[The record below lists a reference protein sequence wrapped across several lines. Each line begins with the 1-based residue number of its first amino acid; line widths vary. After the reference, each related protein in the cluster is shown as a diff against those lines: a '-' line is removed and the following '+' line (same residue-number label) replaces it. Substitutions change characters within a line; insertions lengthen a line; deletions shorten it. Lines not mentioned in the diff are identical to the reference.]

1 MSYITFESV
10 TKVYRSGGRDVTAV
24 RDLSFTVERGERVA
38 IVGET
43 GCGKSTTISL
53 LLGLTAPTR
62 GRVEIDG
69 TDVYGH
75 FDRFRG
81 RVAAVFQTDRLLPWK
96 TAIANVRLPMEIL
109 GRREQDLPVAP
120 AQWIARLGLRGFED
134 AYPHELSGGMRQR
147 VAIARALVMEPDLIL
162 CDEAFGHLDEVT
174 ATALRREFLALAFGS
189 SRTLLFITHSIEEAF
204 VLGQRVLVMRRPGQV
219 ASAFE
224 VPTEASPAQIA
235 DLRARVLETM
245 AAMKQAVEPWHR
257 DGGARRD
264 SGAR

>member
-1 MSYITFESV
+1 VPHISFEGV
-10 TKVYRSGGRDVTAV
+10 TKVFRSGRGDVTAV
-24 RDLSFTVERGERVA
+24 EDLSFTVARGERVA

-53 LLGLTAPTR
+53 LLGLTPATR
-62 GRVEIDG
+62 GRVAIEGI
-69 TDVYGH
+69 DVYAH

-96 TAIANVRLPMEIL
+96 TALANVRLPVQVL
-109 GRREQDLPVAP
+109 GRREADLPVAP
-120 AQWIARLGLRGFED
+120 AQWITRLGLAGFED

-147 VAIARALVMEPDLIL
+147 VAIARALVTEPDLIL

-174 ATALRREFLALAFGS
+174 AAALRREFLALAAGS
-189 SRTLLFITHSIEEAF
+189 HRTLLFITHSIEEAF

-219 ASAFE
+219 AAEFAVPPSAD
-224 VPTEASPAQIA
+224 PARIA

-245 AAMKQAVEPWHR
+245 AALKRA
-257 DGGARRD
+257 
-264 SGAR
+264 

>member
-1 MSYITFESV
+1 LSYITFDGV
-10 TKVYRSGGRDVTAV
+10 TKVYRSGHGDVTAV
-24 RDLSFTVERGERVA
+24 QDLSFTVERGERVA

-43 GCGKSTTISL
+43 GCGKSTAISL

-62 GRVEIDG
+62 GRVQIEG
-69 TDVYGH
+69 ADVYAH

-81 RVAAVFQTDRLLPWK
+81 RLAAVFQTDRLLPWK

-109 GRREQDLPVAP
+109 GRREQELRVAP

-147 VAIARALVMEPDLIL
+147 VAIARALAMEPDLIL

-174 ATALRREFLALAFGS
+174 ASALRREFLALATGTN
-189 SRTLLFITHSIEEAF
+189 RTLLFITHSIEEAF

-219 ASAFE
+219 AAEFG
-224 VPTEASPAQIA
+224 VPPEASPVEVA
-235 DLRARVLETM
+235 DLRARVLDTM
-245 AAMKQAVEPWHR
+245 ADVKQAVEPWHG
-257 DGGARRD
+257 DGGR
-264 SGAR
+264 GGGFE

>member
-1 MSYITFESV
+1 MPYIAFADV
-10 TKVYRSGGRDVTAV
+10 TKVFRSGGRDVTAV
-24 RDLSFTVERGERVA
+24 QDLSFTVERGERVA

-53 LLGLTAPTR
+53 LLGLTSATR

-69 TDVYGH
+69 TDVYGA

-96 TAIANVRLPMEIL
+96 TAIANIRLPLEIL
-109 GRREQDLPVAP
+109 GRREADLPVAP
-120 AQWIARLGLRGFED
+120 AEWIARLALGGFEH

-174 ATALRREFLALAFGS
+174 ATALRREFLALTTGS
-189 SRTLLFITHSIEEAF
+189 GRTLVFITHSIEEAF

-219 ASAFE
+219 AASFD
-224 VPTEASPAQIA
+224 VPPGARPIQLAE
-235 DLRARVLETM
+235 LRARVLETM
-245 AAMKQAVEPWHR
+245 AAMKQATGPW
-257 DGGARRD
+257 RRPTR
-264 SGAR
+264 SG

>member
-1 MSYITFESV
+1 VPYIRFADV

-24 RDLSFTVERGERVA
+24 QDLSFTVERGERVA

-53 LLGLTAPTR
+53 LLGLTAVTR

-69 TDVYGH
+69 TDVYGS

-96 TAIANVRLPMEIL
+96 TAIANIRLPLEIL
-109 GRREQDLPVAP
+109 GRREADLPVAP
-120 AQWIARLGLRGFED
+120 AEWIARLGLGGFAN

-174 ATALRREFLALAFGS
+174 ATALRREFLALTTGS
-189 SRTLLFITHSIEEAF
+189 HRTLVFITHSIEEAF

-219 ASAFE
+219 AASFDIPPDAA
-224 VPTEASPAQIA
+224 PTRLAG
-235 DLRARVLETM
+235 LRASVLQTM
-245 AAMKQAVEPWHR
+245 AAMKQDTGPWR
-257 DGGARRD
+257 SPAR
-264 SGAR
+264 SG

>member
-1 MSYITFESV
+1 MPFIAFEGV
-10 TKVYRSGGRDVTAV
+10 TKVYASGRGHVTAV
-24 RDLSFTVERGERVA
+24 KDLSFTVERGERVA

-62 GRVEIDG
+62 GVVAIEG

-96 TAIANVRLPMEIL
+96 TAIQNVCLPMEIL
-109 GRREQDLPVAP
+109 GKRERDVAVAP
-120 AQWIARLGLRGFED
+120 AQWIERLGLKGFED

-147 VAIARALVMEPDLIL
+147 VAIARALATEPDLIL

-174 ATALRREFLALAFGS
+174 ATELRREFLALAAGS

-204 VLGQRVLVMRRPGQV
+204 TLAQRVLVMRRPGQV
-219 ASAFE
+219 AAE
-224 VPTEASPAQIA
+224 LAVPPNAAPARLA
-235 DLRARVLETM
+235 ELHAETLKTM
-245 AAMKQAVEPWHR
+245 AALKREAM
-257 DGGARRD
+257 
-264 SGAR
+264 

>member
-1 MSYITFESV
+1 MAYITFDGV
-10 TKVYRSGGRDVTAV
+10 AKVFRSGERDVTAV
-24 RDLSFTVERGERVA
+24 DDLTFTVERGERVA

-62 GRVEIDG
+62 GRVEMDG
-69 TDVYGH
+69 VDVYAR

-96 TAIANVRLPMEIL
+96 TALANVRLPIEIL
-109 GRREQDLPVAP
+109 GRREADLPVTP
-120 AQWIARLGLRGFED
+120 AGWIARLGLGGFEH

-147 VAIARALVMEPDLIL
+147 VAIARALVSEPDLIL

-174 ATALRREFLALAFGS
+174 ATALRAEFLALTTGS
-189 SRTLLFITHSIEEAF
+189 GRTLLFITHSIEEAF

-219 ASAFE
+219 AAEFA
-224 VPTEASPAQIA
+224 VPPDATPAELA
-235 DLRARVLETM
+235 ALRARVLETM
-245 AAMKQAVEPWHR
+245 ASVKRAPAPWSSS
-257 DGGARRD
+257 A
-264 SGAR
+264 

>member
-1 MSYITFESV
+1 MSGLSYVAFDGV
-10 TKVYRSGGRDVTAV
+10 TKVYTSGRGDVTAV
-24 RDLSFTVERGERVA
+24 QDLSFTVARGERVA

-53 LLGLTAPTR
+53 LLGLTAATR
-62 GRVEIDG
+62 GRVEIEG
-69 TDVYGH
+69 TDVYEH

-96 TAIANVRLPMEIL
+96 TAIANIRLPMDIL
-109 GRREQDLPVAP
+109 GRREQDLPVTP

-174 ATALRREFLALAFGS
+174 ATALRREFLALAAGS
-189 SRTLLFITHSIEEAF
+189 SRTLLFVTHSIEEAF

-219 ASAFE
+219 ASEFD
-224 VPTEASPAQIA
+224 VPDNASPVQLA
-235 DLRARVLETM
+235 DLRARVLGTM
-245 AAMKQAVEPWHR
+245 GALKQAAVP
-257 DGGARRD
+257 
-264 SGAR
+264 

>member
-1 MSYITFESV
+1 VPHVTFDGV
-10 TKVYRSGGRDVTAV
+10 TKTFRSGARDVTAV
-24 RDLSFTVERGERVA
+24 EDLSFTVERGQRVA

-53 LLGLTAPTR
+53 LLGLAPATR

-69 TDVYGH
+69 LDVYAH

-96 TAIANVRLPMEIL
+96 TALANVRLPLQIL
-109 GRREQDLPVAP
+109 GRPEAALPVTP
-120 AQWIARLGLRGFED
+120 AQWIARLGLAGFED

-174 ATALRREFLALAFGS
+174 ATALRREFLALTAGS
-189 SRTLLFITHSIEEAF
+189 QRTLLFITHSIEEAF

-219 ASAFE
+219 AAEFAVPPAASAAE
-224 VPTEASPAQIA
+224 LA
-235 DLRARVLETM
+235 DLRVRVLETM
-245 AAMKQAVEPWHR
+245 AAVKPAAASWH
-257 DGGARRD
+257 GGA
-264 SGAR
+264 G